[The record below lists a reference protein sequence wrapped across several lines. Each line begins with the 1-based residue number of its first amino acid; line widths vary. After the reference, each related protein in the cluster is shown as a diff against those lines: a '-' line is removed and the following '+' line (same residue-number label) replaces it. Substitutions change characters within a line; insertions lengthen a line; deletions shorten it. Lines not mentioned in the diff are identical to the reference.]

1 MEETRKNI
9 YRQVASG
16 NLSKKDAKKLLME
29 LADSKKKTEVA
40 IIGMSCRYPKAENMD
55 EYWDNIFKMR
65 SCLGYPSEERVELWK
80 KSYPEYFEGKKE
92 VKELFEYRGY
102 IENVEKFDANFFH
115 LSAKEAQFME
125 PSHRIFMETG

>member
-40 IIGMSCRYPKAENMD
+40 IIGMS
-55 EYWDNIFKMR
+55 
-65 SCLGYPSEERVELWK
+65 
-80 KSYPEYFEGKKE
+80 
-92 VKELFEYRGY
+92 
-102 IENVEKFDANFFH
+102 
-115 LSAKEAQFME
+115 
-125 PSHRIFMETG
+125 